1 MQPRLIYIVCQGSQL
16 NMNSMIFFFNKI
28 EFRLARIQYFEN
40 IFESIVVLIYTIAT
54 IDMFSRMQFPN
65 ILIEKSGIS
74 FIAFYIDFRR
84 FYSSL
89 LCNGIRMLFPCINPE
104 VTLEYFFTDTHTII
118 VLDNHVYSC
127 MSAQNV
133 LHPEYY
139 NIYFPVDLCNN
150 QFFARCP
157 VWVYIRAV
165 QIHFLA
171 FSSFD

>member
-1 MQPRLIYIVCQGSQL
+1 MSYKYNISQIIGNVNKYIPFYWEKRGR
-16 NMNSMIFFFNKI
+16 MIDP
-28 EFRLARIQYFEN
+28 EFGKRFTEI
-40 IFESIVVLIYTIAT
+40 
-54 IDMFSRMQFPN
+54 
-65 ILIEKSGIS
+65 IEKSGIS